1 MGFGVGVVS
10 ERTVSDTE
18 LGEELVNLR
27 HEIDMMEVAF
37 SLRAAEF
44 AATDEWELQGSVS
57 AIDWIRVNCHMTSGA
72 AANSVAVGERMAEL
86 PESLQALAATRIGY
100 AHLTVMV
107 RTADAV
113 RDFDESALVQKAR
126 ESSPG
131 KFFHL
136 CRHYRHAA
144 DPQGYAA
151 EEAELVERRRLSLST
166 WEDGCLSV
174 NGVLDPEGGA
184 VLRTALEPLSRK
196 SGAHDDRDL
205 ERRQADA
212 LVELA
217 SHAQTT
223 QLQVTSSLE
232 TLLGLAGAPAAEM
245 EHSLPVSSKTIE
257 RLACDSSIA
266 RVLLDSESIVVEV
279 GRSRRVVSGPARRAL
294 NARDG
299 HCRWPGC
306 ERPAAWSA
314 AHHVVHWIRGG
325 ATDLNNLILL
335 CHRHHRMVHEGG
347 WQLVKS
353 EDGNMLAIPPTISF
367 GISARG
373 PD

>member
-10 ERTVSDTE
+10 PRTVSDAE
-18 LGEELVNLR
+18 RGEELINLR
-27 HEIDMMEVAF
+27 HDIDMMELAF

-151 EEAELVERRRLSLST
+151 EEAELVENRRLSFST
-166 WEDGCLSV
+166 WDDGSLLV

-245 EHSLPVSSKTIE
+245 EHSLPVSSKTVE